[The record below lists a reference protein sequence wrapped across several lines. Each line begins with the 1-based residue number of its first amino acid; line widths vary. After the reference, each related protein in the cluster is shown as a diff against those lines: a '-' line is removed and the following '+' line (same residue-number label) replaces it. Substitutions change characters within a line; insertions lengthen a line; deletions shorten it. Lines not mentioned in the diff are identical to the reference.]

1 MNNILICIVIQFVFF
16 IPFYTIWKKDC
27 KIIGKD
33 NLAVSLEERFLAW
46 ICLCPIWICGFL
58 D

>member
-1 MNNILICIVIQFVFF
+1 MKVILVFIVLQFVFF
-16 IPFYTIWKKDC
+16 IPFYMVYRKDC

-33 NLAVSLEERFLAW
+33 NLAVSLQERFLAW
-46 ICLCPIWICGFL
+46 VCFCPIWLCGIL